1 MNQGAHY
8 SDYAQPISHMKELTA
23 RNTPFKVV
31 FRKKDGSLRMIY
43 RALLRKQS
51 IGAGDKTSAYKI
63 QLLDLDQDEPKSAY
77 IPLLI
82 SVNDKKIIL

>member
-1 MNQGAHY
+1 MNQGDHY
-8 SDYAQPISHMKELTA
+8 SDYAQPISQMRAWTA
-23 RNTPFKVV
+23 NNTPFKVV
-31 FRKKDGSLRMIY
+31 FRKKDGSMRLVN

-51 IGAGDKTSAYKI
+51 IGANDRTSAYKI
-63 QLLDLDQDEPKSAY
+63 QLLDLDQDKPRSAY